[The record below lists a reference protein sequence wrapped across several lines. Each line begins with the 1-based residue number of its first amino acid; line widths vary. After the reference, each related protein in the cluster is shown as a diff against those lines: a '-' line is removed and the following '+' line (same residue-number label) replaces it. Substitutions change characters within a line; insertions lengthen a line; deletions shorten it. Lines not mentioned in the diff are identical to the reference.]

1 MDMRNFV
8 ILSLAAILAL
18 AAPPAGAAPA
28 AGREP
33 VDWVNPEI
41 GWISHMLTPVY
52 PTVGRPNGQLR
63 VFPPNDQYT
72 QDRVANFK
80 LLVATHRHYWG
91 RFSFRPGPSPMTF
104 DQQHVKPYR
113 YDGYVDS
120 AAARVA
126 LAPAEKSAVVEVAF
140 EEAGPHTVAVGTSED
155 GELGWDGRA
164 LTGFETHWGTRIHFF
179 GEFDRRPSGLSC
191 SGRERVFAF
200 GSEPETV
207 RFRYAISLISVAQA
221 KASLRR
227 EIPDWDLA
235 AVAAAGRAAWNAK
248 LGKVRVEGE
257 GDRKAVFY
265 TALYRCYERMVDVT
279 EDGRYRGWDG
289 KVHALADGAR
299 QYTDDWSWDT
309 FRSLHPLMAILEPE
323 AQSEKLASYLRLAS
337 QTREGWV
344 PTFPALGGD
353 AHCMNGLHVV
363 SLFLD
368 AWRKGIRG
376 FDLAAAYAACERT
389 LREASYIPWK
399 RCPKTDLDR
408 FMDEHGWFPAL
419 KEGEKETCA
428 EVVPWEKRQA
438 VAVTLAH
445 AYDAWCMAELARELG
460 RPEAE
465 RAAWERLSRNY
476 RLLWR
481 ADTGFFHPKDAD
493 GKWIEPFDYRFSGGA
508 AARDYYDEN
517 NGWTYRW
524 DVLHDVPGLVALMGG
539 RAAFARELERLFN
552 EPLGTDRPKWY
563 AQLADSTGMMGQ
575 FSMGNEPSFHIP
587 YLFNYAGEPWKTQKT
602 VRRVL
607 DAWFRDDLMGV
618 PGDEDGGAMSS
629 FAALSMLGLYP
640 VTPGDPEYA
649 WGSPVFARAEIDV
662 GGGRTFVLEA
672 PGTSRDAK
680 YIQSVTI
687 DGRPSGRAWLS
698 HADVRRGARVR
709 VEMGLRPNRAW
720 GTAPK

>member
-1 MDMRNFV
+1 MDTRAFG
-8 ILSLAAILAL
+8 ILSLASLLAL
-18 AAPPAGAAPA
+18 AAPPAFAAPA

-72 QDRVANFK
+72 QDRVEGFR

-91 RFSFRPGPSPMTF
+91 RFTFRPGPSPMTF
-104 DQQHVKPYR
+104 DQQHVRPYR

-164 LTGFETHWGTRIHFF
+164 LTGFETHWGARIHFF
-179 GEFDRRPSGLSC
+179 GEFDRRPSGLSS
-191 SGRERVFAF
+191 SGKERVFAF

-207 RFRYAISLISVAQA
+207 RFRYAISLVSVAQA
-221 KASLRR
+221 EASLRR
-227 EIPDWDLA
+227 EVPDWDLA

-257 GDRKAVFY
+257 DDRKRVFY
-265 TALYRCYERMVDVT
+265 TALYRCYERMIDIT

-344 PTFPALGGD
+344 PTFPVLGGD
-353 AHCMNGLHVV
+353 AHCMNGFHVV

-408 FMDEHGWFPAL
+408 FMDRHGWFPAL
-419 KEGEKETCA
+419 KEGEEETCA

-438 VAVTLAH
+438 VAVTLGH

-460 RPEAE
+460 RPEEE

-552 EPLGTDRPKWY
+552 EPLGTDRPKWH

-575 FSMGNEPSFHIP
+575 FSMGNEPGFHIP
-587 YLFNYAGEPWKTQKT
+587 YLFSYAGEPWKTQKT

-607 DAWFRDDLMGV
+607 DAWFRDDLMGI

-680 YIQSVTI
+680 YIQSVTV

-709 VEMGLRPNRAW
+709 VEMGTRPNRAW
-720 GTAPK
+720 GTSPK

>member
-1 MDMRNFV
+1 MDMRA
-8 ILSLAAILAL
+8 LAAAALLAL
-18 AAPPAGAAPA
+18 AAPPAFAAPA

-72 QDRVANFK
+72 QDQVANFK

-91 RFSFRPGPSPMTF
+91 RFTFRPGPSPMTF
-104 DQQHVKPYR
+104 DQQHVRPYR

-164 LTGFETHWGTRIHFF
+164 LTGFETHWGTKIHFF
-179 GEFDRRPSGLSC
+179 GEFDRRPSGLSS

-200 GSEPETV
+200 GTEPGTV
-207 RFRYAISLISVAQA
+207 RFRYAVSLVSVAQA

-257 GDRKAVFY
+257 DDRKTVLY

-353 AHCMNGLHVV
+353 AHCMNGFHVV

-389 LREASYIPWK
+389 LREASYIPWR

-419 KEGEKETCA
+419 KEGEEETCA

-438 VAVTLAH
+438 VAVTLGH

-460 RPEAE
+460 RPEEE

-575 FSMGNEPSFHIP
+575 FSMGNEPGFHIP

-709 VEMGLRPNRAW
+709 VEMGTRPNRAW

>member
-1 MDMRNFV
+1 MDMRA
-8 ILSLAAILAL
+8 LAAAALLAL
-18 AAPPAGAAPA
+18 AAPPAFAAPA

-72 QDRVANFK
+72 QDRVEGFK
-80 LLVATHRHYWG
+80 LLVATHRHHWG

-104 DQQHVKPYR
+104 DQQHVRPYR

-155 GELGWDGRA
+155 GELSWDGRA
-164 LTGFETHWGTRIHFF
+164 LTGFETHWGAKIHFF
-179 GEFDRRPSGLSC
+179 GEFDRRPSGLSS
-191 SGRERVFAF
+191 SGKERVFAF
-200 GSEPETV
+200 GTEPETV

-257 GDRKAVFY
+257 DGRKAVFY
-265 TALYRCYERMVDVT
+265 TALYRCYERMIDIT
-279 EDGRYRGWDG
+279 EDGRYQGWDG

-344 PTFPALGGD
+344 PTFPVLGGD
-353 AHCMNGLHVV
+353 AHCMNGFHVV

-376 FDLAAAYAACERT
+376 FDLAAAYAACART

-438 VAVTLAH
+438 VAVTLGH

-460 RPEAE
+460 RPEEE
-465 RAAWERLSRNY
+465 RAAWERLSKNY

-524 DVLHDVPGLVALMGG
+524 DVLHDVPGLVVLMGG

-552 EPLGTDRPKWY
+552 EPLGTDRPKWH

-575 FSMGNEPSFHIP
+575 FSMGNEPGFHIP
-587 YLFNYAGEPWKTQKT
+587 YLFSYAGEPWKTQKT

-607 DAWFRDDLMGV
+607 DAWFRDDLMGI

-662 GGGRTFVLEA
+662 GGGRMFVLEA

-680 YIQSVTI
+680 YVQSVTI

-698 HADVRRGARVR
+698 HADVRRGAHVR
-709 VEMGLRPNRAW
+709 VEMGTRPNRAW

>member
-1 MDMRNFV
+1 M
-8 ILSLAAILAL
+8 I
-18 AAPPAGAAPA
+18 
-28 AGREP
+28 
-33 VDWVNPEI
+33 
-41 GWISHMLTPVY
+41 
-52 PTVGRPNGQLR
+52 
-63 VFPPNDQYT
+63 
-72 QDRVANFK
+72 
-80 LLVATHRHYWG
+80 
-91 RFSFRPGPSPMTF
+91 
-104 DQQHVKPYR
+104 
-113 YDGYVDS
+113 
-120 AAARVA
+120 
-126 LAPAEKSAVVEVAF
+126 
-140 EEAGPHTVAVGTSED
+140 
-155 GELGWDGRA
+155 
-164 LTGFETHWGTRIHFF
+164 
-179 GEFDRRPSGLSC
+179 
-191 SGRERVFAF
+191 
-200 GSEPETV
+200 
-207 RFRYAISLISVAQA
+207 
-221 KASLRR
+221 
-227 EIPDWDLA
+227 
-235 AVAAAGRAAWNAK
+235 
-248 LGKVRVEGE
+248 
-257 GDRKAVFY
+257 
-265 TALYRCYERMVDVT
+265 DVT

-337 QTREGWV
+337 QTREGWM

-353 AHCMNGLHVV
+353 AHCMNGFHVA

-376 FDLAAAYAACERT
+376 FDLAAAYAACAKT

-419 KEGEKETCA
+419 KEGAEETCA

-465 RAAWERLSRNY
+465 RAAWERLSKNY
-476 RLLWR
+476 RLLWK
-481 ADTGFFHPKDAD
+481 ADTGFFHPKDAE
-493 GKWIEPFDYRFSGGA
+493 GRWIEPFDYRFSGGA

-524 DVLHDVPGLVALMGG
+524 DVLHDIPGLVALMGG

-575 FSMGNEPSFHIP
+575 FSMGNEPGFHIP
-587 YLFNYAGEPWKTQKT
+587 YLFSYAGEPWKTQKT

-607 DAWFRDDLMGV
+607 DAWFRDDLMGI

-629 FAALSMLGLYP
+629 FAVLSMLGLYP

-680 YIQSVTI
+680 YVQSVTI

-709 VEMGLRPNRAW
+709 VEMGTRPNRAW

>member
-1 MDMRNFV
+1 MRTA
-8 ILSLAAILAL
+8 LSLGLSALLASAAFAE
-18 AAPPAGAAPA
+18 AKD
-28 AGREP
+28 P

-41 GWISHMLTPVY
+41 GWISHLLTPVY
-52 PTVGRPNGQLR
+52 PTMGRPNGQLR

-91 RFSFRPGPSPMTF
+91 RFTFRPGPSPMTF
-104 DQQHVKPYR
+104 DQQHIKPYR
-113 YDGYVDS
+113 YDGYIDS
-120 AAARVA
+120 AAAQVA
-126 LAPAEKSAVVEVAF
+126 LAPAEKSAIVSVTF
-140 EEAGPHTVAVGTSED
+140 EEAGPQTIAVGTSED
-155 GELGWDGRA
+155 GELKWDGRA
-164 LTGFETHWGTRIHFF
+164 LTGFEVHWGTTIYFY
-179 GEFDRRPSGLSC
+179 GEFDRRPSTLVNDGK
-191 SGRERVFAF
+191 ERVFTF
-200 GSEPETV
+200 GSQPGTV

-235 AVAAAGRAAWNAK
+235 AVAAAGRAAWNER
-248 LGKVRVEGE
+248 LGKVRVEG
-257 GDRKAVFY
+257 GTDDQKTVFY
-265 TALYRCYERMVDVT
+265 TALYRCYERMIDIT

-344 PTFPALGGD
+344 PTFPVLGGD
-353 AHCMNGLHVV
+353 AHCMNGFHVV

-376 FDLAAAYAACERT
+376 FDLAAAYAACAKT
-389 LREASYIPWK
+389 LKEASYIPWK
-399 RCPKTDLDR
+399 RCAKTELDR
-408 FMDEHGWFPAL
+408 FMDERGYFPAL
-419 KEGEKETCA
+419 KEGEKETC
-428 EVVPWEKRQA
+428 EQIVPWEKRQP
-438 VAVTLAH
+438 VPVTLGH
-445 AYDAWCMAELARELG
+445 AYDAWCMAELARELK
-460 RPEAE
+460 RPAAE
-465 RAAWERLSRNY
+465 IAEWERLAKNY
-476 RLLWR
+476 RLLWK

-493 GKWIEPFDYRFSGGA
+493 GKWIEPFDYKLSGGA

-517 NGWTYRW
+517 NGWTYNW
-524 DVLHDVPGLVALMGG
+524 DVLHDIPGLMGLFGG
-539 RAAFARELERLFN
+539 RKPFVAKLERLFN
-552 EPLGTDRPKWY
+552 ESLGTDRPKFC

-602 VRRVL
+602 IRRVL
-607 DAWFRDDLMGV
+607 EAWFRNDLMGI

-629 FAALSMLGLYP
+629 FAVLSMLGFFP
-640 VTPGDPEYA
+640 VTPGVPEYA
-649 WGSPVFARAEIDV
+649 WGSPVFTRATIALEN
-662 GGGRTFVLEA
+662 GKTFVLEA
-672 PGTSRDAK
+672 PGSSRAAK

-687 DGRPSGRAWLS
+687 DGKPSNRAWLN
-698 HADVRRGARVR
+698 HADIMRGAHIR
-709 VEMGLRPNRAW
+709 VEMGNRPNKAW
-720 GTAPK
+720 GTAGK